1 MKPLRCDFCN
11 GNLVMDD
18 SREFAVCEFCG
29 TKYLKSTIQS
39 KIQEIRGAVS
49 VVGTVSTK
57 ETDFVVRGGVLERY
71 NGTEVNVNIPNSV
84 ITIGLRAFEGLSITS
99 VSIPNSVKK
108 IKACAFRNTELQK
121 VSIPSSVQEIDT
133 NAFSDC
139 QKLTEVFLPGTPIVI
154 AGKAFASTNLSVIH
168 NAESYPL
175 YAFERS
181 KWWSDNK
188 ARIWASQGRCPY
200 CGCTNFRGLIFKTC
214 SSCGR

>member
-1 MKPLRCDFCN
+1 MIDVATDPSHHSKQLLHIRSRGFPNLRISENLPYKFAGGNPGFLRFRRKKLPLGFGKPQ
-11 GNLVMDD
+11 
-18 SREFAVCEFCG
+18 
-29 TKYLKSTIQS
+29 LKPTI
-39 KIQEIRGAVS
+39 
-49 VVGTVSTK
+49 
-57 ETDFVVRGGVLERY
+57 F
-71 NGTEVNVNIPNSV
+71 
-84 ITIGLRAFEGLSITS
+84 TIGLHAFEGLSITS

-154 AGKAFASTNLSVIH
+154 ANKAFASTNLSVIH
-168 NAESYPL
+168 NAESYSL